1 MSIDPRSTRLFI
13 GLGVVAAILL
23 AKIFS
28 IQVLDDHYKIDA
40 DNNTT
45 VREIIYPTRGV
56 IYDRNGNILV
66 GNKVAYDILVNPRD
80 LEKVEFDTV
89 GLAAALD
96 TTVEFIR
103 GKMQEYRKNRRKIG
117 FQSVTMI
124 KQIPA
129 ETYNKFAE
137 VQYRF
142 PGFKGQVRGIRD
154 YPINAGGNLL
164 GYVSEVDQNYM
175 DSHPGEYRSGDYAG
189 KTGIEAA
196 REKDLRGE
204 KGYHIF
210 LRNSKNQI
218 EQPYKDGEFDKEA
231 VPGHDIVTTIDA
243 QLQQYGQE
251 LMRNKVGAIVAIEPG
266 TGEILSLVSSP
277 GIDVSQL
284 ADIGKYYQEI
294 LADPYRPMYN
304 RAVQASYPPG
314 SVFKLVNGLVGLE
327 EGVLRPEMTYPCSHG
342 YHFGAGHKLGCHGH
356 KSPLNMEES
365 IMMSCN
371 AYYCYVLKNIL
382 DNRKFEGDYGEALDH
397 WHDMVTS
404 FGFGTKLGSDFPNEL
419 SGSIPTSK
427 PYNRAYG
434 KGRWNSTTVI
444 SLSIGQGEILATPMH
459 LANLCATVA
468 NRGYYYIPH
477 IIKASE
483 GVEIDPKYYEKQYT
497 KVSLEHFPKVIKGMW
512 RAVNSGAGM
521 GGTAWVAHIDGLDVC
536 GKTGT
541 AQNPRGADNSVFICF
556 APMDNPK
563 IAIAA
568 YVENGGFG
576 ATYAAPMASL
586 MVEMY
591 LNGEVKRTEWTS
603 PSLVNHSRLR
613 STPLPISLSRVQRSW
628 LATTKR
634 P

>member
-1 MSIDPRSTRLFI
+1 MTNTNDTRHTKLLI
-13 GLGVVAAILL
+13 GLGVVAVILL

-56 IYDRNGNILV
+56 IYDRNGEILV
-66 GNKVAYDILVNPRD
+66 GNKVAYDILVSPRD
-80 LEKVEFDTV
+80 LEKVEFDT
-89 GLAAALD
+89 LALATALD

-103 GKMQEYRKNRRKIG
+103 GKMAEYRKNRRKIG

-164 GYVSEVDQNYM
+164 GYVSEVNQKYI

-189 KTGIEAA
+189 QTGIEAA

-204 KGYHIF
+204 KGYHIY

-231 VPGHDIVTTIDA
+231 VPGHDVVTTIDA

-251 LMRNKVGAIVAIEPG
+251 LMRNKVGALVAIEPG

-284 ADIGKYYQEI
+284 ADIGKYYQDI
-294 LADPYRPMYN
+294 LSDPYRPMYN

-314 SVFKLVNGLVGLE
+314 SVFKLVNGLIGLE

-371 AYYCYVLKNIL
+371 AYYCYVFKNIL
-382 DNRKFEGDYGEALDH
+382 DNRKFGGDYGEAMDH
-397 WHDMVTS
+397 WHEMVTS

-427 PYNRAYG
+427 TYNRAYG
-434 KGRWNSTTVI
+434 KDRWNSTTVI

-459 LANLCATVA
+459 LANLCAIVA

-521 GGTAWVAHIDGLDVC
+521 GGTAWVAHIDGIDVC

-556 APMDNPK
+556 APMDDPK

-586 MVEMY
+586 MVEKY
-591 LNGEVKRTEWTS
+591 LKGEVKRTDLEKRMKEAN
-603 PSLVNHSRLR
+603 LM
-613 STPLPISLSRVQRSW
+613 SRV
-628 LATTKR
+628 KKD
-634 P
+634 

>member
-1 MSIDPRSTRLFI
+1 MTNNTNDTRHTRLII
-13 GLGVVAAILL
+13 GLVIVAVVLL

-56 IYDRNGNILV
+56 IYDRNGEILV
-66 GNKVAYDILVNPRD
+66 GNKVAYDILVSPLD
-80 LEKVEFDTV
+80 VKEFDT
-89 GLAAALD
+89 LALATALD
-96 TTVEFIR
+96 VTPEFIR
-103 GKMQEYRKNRRKIG
+103 GKMDEYKKNRRKIG

-164 GYVSEVDQNYM
+164 GYVSEVNQKYIEN
-175 DSHPGEYRSGDYAG
+175 HPGEYRSGDYAG
-189 KTGIEAA
+189 QTGIEAA

-204 KGYHIF
+204 KGYHIY

-251 LMRNKVGAIVAIEPG
+251 LMQNKVGAIVAIEPG

-284 ADIGKYYQEI
+284 ADIGKYYQDI
-294 LADPYRPMYN
+294 VSDPYRPMYN

-314 SVFKLVNGLVGLE
+314 SVFKLVNGLIGLE
-327 EGVLRPEMTYPCSHG
+327 EGVLRPEMMYPCSHG

-371 AYYCYVLKNIL
+371 AYYCYVLKSIL
-382 DNRKFEGDYGEALDH
+382 DNRKFGGDYGEAMDH

-427 PYNRAYG
+427 TYNRAYG
-434 KGRWNSTTVI
+434 KGSWNSTTVI

-459 LANLCATVA
+459 LANLCAIVA
-468 NRGYYYIPH
+468 NRGFYYIPH
-477 IIKASE
+477 IVKASE
-483 GVEIDPKYYEKQYT
+483 GVEIDPKFTEKQYT

-521 GGTAWVAHIDGLDVC
+521 GGTAWIAHIDGIDVC

-556 APMDNPK
+556 APMDDPK

-586 MVEMY
+586 MVEKY
-591 LNGEVKRTEWTS
+591 LNGEVKRTDLEKRMKEAN
-603 PSLVNHSRLR
+603 LM
-613 STPLPISLSRVQRSW
+613 SRV
-628 LATTKR
+628 KKD
-634 P
+634 

>member
-1 MSIDPRSTRLFI
+1 MTNNTNDIRHTRLLI
-13 GLGVVAAILL
+13 GLGVVAVILL
-23 AKIFS
+23 GKIFS
-28 IQVLDDHYKIDA
+28 IQVLDDHYKTDA

-56 IYDRNGNILV
+56 IYDRNGEILV
-66 GNKVAYDILVNPRD
+66 GNKVAYDILVSPHD
-80 LEKVEFDTV
+80 LEKKEFDT
-89 GLAAALD
+89 LALATALD

-103 GKMQEYRKNRRKIG
+103 GKMAEYRKNRRKIG

-129 ETYNKFAE
+129 RTYNKFAE

-142 PGFKGQVRGIRD
+142 PGFKGQVRSIRD

-164 GYVSEVDQNYM
+164 GYVSEVNQNYI

-189 KTGIEAA
+189 QTGIEAA

-204 KGYHIF
+204 KGYHIY
-210 LRNSKNQI
+210 LRNSHNQI

-251 LMRNKVGAIVAIEPG
+251 LMQNKVGAIVAIEPG

-277 GIDVSQL
+277 GINVDQL

-294 LADPYRPMYN
+294 VSDPYRPMYN

-314 SVFKLVNGLVGLE
+314 SVFKLVNGLIGLE

-342 YHFGAGHKLGCHGH
+342 YHFGAGRKLGCHGH

-382 DNRKFEGDYGEALDH
+382 DNRKFEGDYGEAMDH

-419 SGSIPTSK
+419 SGGIPTSK
-427 PYNRAYG
+427 TYNRAYG

-483 GVEIDPKYYEKQYT
+483 GVDIDPKYYEKQYT

-521 GGTAWVAHIDGLDVC
+521 GGTAWIAHIDGLDVC

-576 ATYAAPMASL
+576 ATYAVPMASL
-586 MVEMY
+586 MVEKY
-591 LNGEVKRTEWTS
+591 LNGEVKRTDLEKRMKEAN
-603 PSLVNHSRLR
+603 LMA
-613 STPLPISLSRVQRSW
+613 RV
-628 LATTKR
+628 KKD
-634 P
+634 